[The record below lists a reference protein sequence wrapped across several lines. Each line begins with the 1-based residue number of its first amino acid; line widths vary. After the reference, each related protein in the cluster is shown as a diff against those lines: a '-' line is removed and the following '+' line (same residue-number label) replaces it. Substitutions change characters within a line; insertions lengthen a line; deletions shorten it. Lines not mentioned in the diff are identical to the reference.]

1 MSHQSDCLEINYM
14 GYTYTFK
21 KNPEDTYE
29 DFYNISWVTAKQKP
43 KNQKEFEKA
52 SQLATMWHYQKKYKC
67 SYSNMLQSTLKE
79 LDIYGLEL

>member
-1 MSHQSDCLEINYM
+1 MSRLSDSLEISFM

-29 DFYNISWVTAKQKP
+29 DFYNISWLTAKQKP
-43 KNQKEFEKA
+43 KNQKEIEKA

-67 SYSNMLQSTLKE
+67 TYSTMLQSTLRE
-79 LDIYGLEL
+79 LDVYATEL